1 MVRDAVAAR
10 CNKRCAI
17 EKIHVAIPP
26 SNIFQAV
33 YDLRT
38 YLKEQTHGKS
48 LSMSLPSIN
57 TNNVPMR

>member
-1 MVRDAVAAR
+1 MRDAVAAR
-10 CNKRCAI
+10 SNKRSAI